1 VPGGGRLAQ
10 EEEAQD
16 RTTQVTE
23 ASKGGNTTVHGAHVG
38 STHVLPGMTEHQ
50 ARLARRLDVP
60 TVIVVL
66 LVVPA
71 LILHFSDA
79 GGILGLFS
87 DVLNWAIYGWFV
99 FEFVCMIYLAPD
111 DREYFRY
118 NKLDIFVL
126 VTTFPLL
133 PLQALQALWVL
144 RLLRLIDVL
153 PVVLGRF
160 GSVSLLPYAIVLAF
174 IAVFGGGIAFA
185 DLEGLSVLDGIYW
198 ANTTVNTVGYGDVS
212 AQTTQGK
219 LLSMVL
225 QWTGNVVLALLIG
238 GVAAAAQ
245 KALLGT
251 AAAEARESIEEVQED
266 VDEIEED
273 IEDVGEDVEIL
284 LKDIRGLSAKD
295 RIILKELHD
304 IRRRLAEMNPREDGL
319 TEHPSAGEE
328 ADEGAHDPAAP
339 GGKTDDSTQQRS

>member
-1 VPGGGRLAQ
+1 MTSVQGG
-10 EEEAQD
+10 D
-16 RTTQVTE
+16 
-23 ASKGGNTTVHGAHVG
+23 TVHGSHVG
-38 STHVLPGMTEHQ
+38 TTHVLPRMTERQ

-60 TVIVVL
+60 TLIFVL

-71 LILHFSDA
+71 LVLNFSDA
-79 GGILGLFS
+79 GGVLSTFS
-87 DVLNWAIYGWFV
+87 RVLNWTIYGWFV
-99 FEFVCMIYLAPD
+99 FEFACMLYLAPV

-133 PLQALQALWVL
+133 PDVLQAFWVL

-198 ANTTVNTVGYGDVS
+198 ANTTVNTVGYGDIS
-212 AQTTQGK
+212 AQTTRGK

-245 KALLGT
+245 KALLGPAT
-251 AAAEARESIEEVQED
+251 AEVKEEIEEVQTE
-266 VDEIEED
+266 VEEIEEEV
-273 IEDVGEDVEIL
+273 EDVGEGVEDLLEDVQ
-284 LKDIRGLSAKD
+284 GLSARD
-295 RIILKELHD
+295 RMILKELQD
-304 IRRRLAEMNPREDGL
+304 IRHRLDEMNPGENGQPDRSAVNAGTDDGAPD
-319 TEHPSAGEE
+319 PSAPEE
-328 ADEGAHDPAAP
+328 PDEGTRRRP
-339 GGKTDDSTQQRS
+339 

>member
-1 VPGGGRLAQ
+1 
-10 EEEAQD
+10 
-16 RTTQVTE
+16 VTE
-23 ASKGGNTTVHGAHVG
+23 ASERGGDKAASGARGLHVG
-38 STHVLPGMTEHQ
+38 STHVLPGMSERQ
-50 ARLARRLDVP
+50 ARLARKLDVP
-60 TVIVVL
+60 TVVVVL

-79 GGILGLFS
+79 RGALGLFS

-99 FEFVCMIYLAPD
+99 FEFACMLYLAPD

-126 VTTFPLL
+126 ATTFPLL
-133 PLQALQALWVL
+133 PNVLQAFWVL

-160 GSVSLLPYAIVLAF
+160 GSISLLPYAIVLAF

-212 AQTTQGK
+212 AQTTRGK

-251 AAAEARESIEEVQED
+251 AAAEVREDIQEVQED

-273 IEDVGEDVEIL
+273 VEDVGEDVEDL

-295 RIILKELHD
+295 RVILKELHD
-304 IRRRLAEMNPREDGL
+304 IRLRLAEMNRREESPPDRSATGGEGDSPGLSAPRD
-319 TEHPSAGEE
+319 
-328 ADEGAHDPAAP
+328 
-339 GGKTDDSTQQRS
+339 KTDDT

>member
-1 VPGGGRLAQ
+1 M
-10 EEEAQD
+10 
-16 RTTQVTE
+16 TE
-23 ASKGGNTTVHGAHVG
+23 ASGGGNVTVHGANVG

-50 ARLARRLDVP
+50 ARLARKLDVP

-71 LILHFSDA
+71 LILHFSNT
-79 GGILGLFS
+79 GGFLGTFS
-87 DVLNWAIYGWFV
+87 DVLNWTIYGWFV

-126 VTTFPLL
+126 ATTFPLL
-133 PLQALQALWVL
+133 PNVLQAFWVL

-153 PVVLGRF
+153 PVILGRF
-160 GSVSLLPYAIVLAF
+160 GSISLLPYAIVLAF

-212 AQTTQGK
+212 AQTTEGK
-219 LLSMVL
+219 MLSMVL

-251 AAAEARESIEEVQED
+251 AAAEVKAEIDEVQED

-273 IEDVGEDVEIL
+273 IEDVGEDVEVL
-284 LKDIRGLSAKD
+284 LKNIQGLSAKD

-304 IRRRLAEMNPREDGL
+304 IRRRLAEMNPRENDPADRTPEVG
-319 TEHPSAGEE
+319 EGNGGGAPSPSATEE
-328 ADEGAHDPAAP
+328 PDG
-339 GGKTDDSTQQRS
+339 STQR